1 MNNILAVIQSLINIR
16 WHLTILPIIIIHIVT
31 LLSIFMLTISSD
43 QSASAYPIIR
53 DPNLKVEIVA
63 EGITFPTSLAFLAND
78 DILVLEKNT
87 GAVKRIIDGI
97 IQPNLLLDLDVANQG
112 ERGALGIATTKNNN
126 GSTYVF
132 LYYTESSTGNDVTDD
147 VRVNYTL
154 GNRLYRYEWLNNSLI
169 NPRLLLDLP
178 SFPGPN
184 HNGGTLEIGPDKN
197 VYLSVGNL
205 NDKEIVSFHT
215 TAENIKVGKEP
226 DGRSG
231 ILRITQDG
239 KPVLGDNFTMLGSKD
254 PLDKYYAYGIRNSF
268 GMDFDPITGKLW
280 DSENGPSFGDEIN
293 LIEPGFNSGWL
304 KIQGIWKPK
313 DGQAG
318 DADLIPDDLINFDGN
333 GKYSAPEFIWLHTVG
348 PTELEFLSSAKYG
361 EQYENDMFVG
371 DINNGNLYHF
381 DLNKDRTDLYL
392 REPLIDKIAQS
403 PKELHKIVFGEG
415 FGGITDIEL
424 GPDGLLYILSTKFD
438 KIFRIIPS

>member
-31 LLSIFMLTISSD
+31 LLSIFMLSISSD
-43 QSASAYPIIR
+43 QSAWAYPIIR

-87 GAVKRIIDGI
+87 GAVKRVINGI

-147 VRVNYTL
+147 IRVNYTL

-215 TAENIKVGKEP
+215 TAENIKIGKEP

-239 KPVLGDNFTMLGSKD
+239 KPVLGDNFTLLGDKD
-254 PLDKYYAYGIRNSF
+254 PLGKYYAYGIRNSF

-313 DGQAG
+313 GGQAG

-392 REPLIDKIAQS
+392 REPLIDKIAHS

-424 GPDGLLYILSTKFD
+424 GPDGLLYILSTKYD
-438 KIFRIIPS
+438 KIFRVIPR

>member
-1 MNNILAVIQSLINIR
+1 MNSILALIHSLINIP
-16 WHLTILPIIIIHIVT
+16 WHLTSLPIIIILIVFF
-31 LLSIFMLTISSD
+31 LIFMLIITSE
-43 QSASAYPIIR
+43 QTASAYPIIK

-63 EGITFPTSLAFLAND
+63 EGITFPTNMAFLAND

-87 GAVKRIIDGI
+87 GEVKRVINGI
-97 IQPNLLLDLDVANQG
+97 IQPNPLLDLDVANQG
-112 ERGALGIATTKNNN
+112 ERGALGIAIAKNNN

-132 LYYTESSTGNDVTDD
+132 LYYTESSTGNDDTGD
-147 VRVNYTL
+147 VRVNHPL
-154 GNRLYRYEWLNNSLI
+154 GNSLYRYEWLNNSLT

-178 SFPGPN
+178 YLPGPN
-184 HNGGTLEIGPDKN
+184 HNGGILEIGPDKN

-215 TAENIKVGKEP
+215 TAENIKVEKEP

-239 KPVLGDNFTMLGSKD
+239 KAVLRDNSTLLGDND

-280 DSENGPSFGDEIN
+280 DTENGPSFGDEIN
-293 LIEPGFNSGWL
+293 IVEPGFNSGWH

-318 DADLIPDDLINFDGN
+318 DTDLIPDDLINFN
-333 GKYSAPEFIWLHTVG
+333 GKGKYGAPEFIWLHTVG
-348 PTELEFLSSAKYG
+348 PTELEFLNSSKYG
-361 EQYENDMFVG
+361 VQYENDMFVG
-371 DINNGNLYHF
+371 DIHNGNLYHF

-392 REPLIDKIAQS
+392 TEPLIDKIAQS
-403 PKELHKIVFGEG
+403 PKELQKIIFGGG

-438 KIFRIIPS
+438 KIFRIIPK